1 MSSGQDNNDLDYA
14 RRSFWTCARAGFS
27 RLLDDAP
34 AVWKDAREARYYRE
48 EKRMISAHTEPLKQG
63 AMVTALLL
71 FSFRVGGSKWFNR
84 WRQKNNINLSASE
97 ADPASAAT
105 KKASPT
111 TPPPRAQFKSYS
123 EQQAEKIQHVY
134 RDAGTW
140 TTDLIVS
147 IMCGLSSTIL
157 LTDKQKIA
165 QDFVR
170 APLLPG
176 KSMIYN
182 DLCPTMTAAYEST
195 NPAIWDDLSENEKTL
210 QTFHNFVQNCRI
222 RSEFLRTKESSG
234 ESVVN
239 GAIQGQSDDIVP
251 RPGLDGYPN

>member
-1 MSSGQDNNDLDYA
+1 MSDGQDSNKNLDDA
-14 RRSFWTCARAGFS
+14 RRSFWTCARAGFW

-34 AVWKDAREARYYRE
+34 PVWKDAREARYYRE
-48 EKRMISAHTEPLKQG
+48 EKRMISAHAEPFKQG
-63 AMVTALLL
+63 AMVTALIL

-84 WRQKNNINLSASE
+84 WRQKYNINLGA
-97 ADPASAAT
+97 ADQATVAA
-105 KKASPT
+105 KKPTT

-123 EQQAEKIQHVY
+123 EQQAEKVQEVY

-140 TTDLIVS
+140 TTDVIIS

-170 APLLPG
+170 APLLAG
-176 KSMIYN
+176 KSVIYN
-182 DLCPTMTAAYEST
+182 DLCPAMTAAYERT
-195 NPAIWDDLSENEKTL
+195 NPEIWDDLSEDEQTL

-222 RSEFLRTKESSG
+222 RSEFLQTKESSG

-239 GAIQGQSDDIVP
+239 GVIQEQSDDIVP
-251 RPGLDGYPN
+251 KPGLEGFPKTA